1 MGYKALVEAG
11 SSISSGHGCPWQCIL
26 NLDESSLQGF
36 MVSDGEPIYDTLIA
50 SKVSVRQILIV
61 HDVVIHLIVL
71 KLTFQVTW

>member
-1 MGYKALVEAG
+1 
-11 SSISSGHGCPWQCIL
+11 
-26 NLDESSLQGF
+26 